1 LDEFEDSLIEGID
14 RLAVDVDNAEV
25 FAFDRQSSM
34 ICCVTAPIMSDFPVP
49 AGPYSSIFGGRFP

>member
-25 FAFDRQSSM
+25 FAFGLTELD
-34 ICCVTAPIMSDFPVP
+34 DLLL
-49 AGPYSSIFGGRFP
+49 